1 MILTIGQLAAQS
13 GCKIATI
20 RYYEEIQLMPE
31 AKRSSGNHRQ
41 YYTPDLTRLKFIRH
55 SRELGF
61 SLDDI
66 RELLSLTEATS
77 NNSHQAEAI
86 ALKQLEFT
94 QSRIQRLQSLEQEL
108 TTMLHQCNHDQ
119 FQTCRVIE
127 VLANHQLCQGH

>member
-20 RYYEEIQLMPE
+20 RYYEEIQLMPL
-31 AKRSSGNHRQ
+31 AQRSSGNQRQ
-41 YYTPDLTRLKFIRH
+41 YHTPDLTRLKFIRH

-66 RELLSLTEATS
+66 RELLGLSEAT
-77 NNSHQAEAI
+77 NINSHQAEVV

-94 QSRIQRLQSLEQEL
+94 QSRIQRLQSLAAEL
-108 TTMLHQCNHDQ
+108 TTMLHQCDHDQ
-119 FQTCRVIE
+119 TRTCRVIE
-127 VLANHQLCQGH
+127 VLADHQLCQGH